1 MPQVKA
7 NIVDGWYRNDSK
19 DAQGNPRTWSAAT
32 LSFKPGEVRFVPARA
47 RLESRS
53 VNQAFEVALAKG
65 LLVGPAATAA
75 MDGAAAPEPAPAP
88 EPVKAPEPEP
98 EEPTNPGLDLPVTKP
113 DEEPEDEG
121 DDEGGDD
128 DDDNESSASRVTKK
142 RRGRKKS

>member
-7 NIVDGWYRNDSK
+7 NIIDGWYRNDSK
-19 DAQGNPRTWSAAT
+19 DAKGNPRPWAAAT

-65 LLVGPAATAA
+65 LLVGPSATAA
-75 MDGAAAPEPAPAP
+75 MDGAAAPIEMT
-88 EPVKAPEPEP
+88 EPVKVPEPEP

-121 DDEGGDD
+121 DEDGGDD
-128 DDDNESSASRVTKK
+128 DDSGDNESSASRVTKK